1 MKKVLIFGGYGF
13 IGNNLYLELKKN
25 YIVSRY
31 TSTQNYK
38 NKILYNYKNFFKV
51 IKNLNPDIIFFLSG
65 TSNPDYKD
73 QKYLNDLKKTNLVLQ
88 SLMFS
93 LKALNFK
100 GKIFYFSSIGVYGSN
115 ISSVVSEKKSLNPE
129 SFYALSKIIAE
140 EQCKFFTKK
149 YNLNINIL
157 RICSIF
163 GPGLKRQIIYKIIK
177 KISDKDRIVKFLGNV
192 NDKREFLFIDDL
204 ILIVKKLMLSK
215 AKRETFN
222 IGSNKQYLISDII
235 KKILIIKNKHKKIE
249 FLNTIK
255 APKLPLLSNKKLY
268 RFIKIKK
275 KFNLYLGLKKTT
287 TYYK

>member
-73 QKYLNDLKKTNLVLQ
+73 QKYLYDLKKTNLVVQ

-177 KISDKDRIVKFLGNV
+177 KISDKDGIAKFLGNV

-215 AKRETFN
+215 AKQETFN

-235 KKILIIKNKHKKIE
+235 KKILIIKNKNKKIE

-268 RFIKIKK
+268 KFIKIKR
-275 KFNLYLGLKKTT
+275 KFNLYLGLKKTA

>member
-51 IKNLNPDIIFFLSG
+51 IKNFKPDIIFFLSG
-65 TSNPDYKD
+65 TSNPDYRD
-73 QKYLNDLKKTNLVLQ
+73 QKHLNDLKKTNLVLQ

-177 KISDKDRIVKFLGNV
+177 KISDKDGIAKFLGNV

-215 AKRETFN
+215 AKQETFN

-235 KKILIIKNKHKKIE
+235 KKILIIKNKNKKIE

-268 RFIKIKK
+268 KFIKIKR
-275 KFNLYLGLKKTT
+275 KFNLYLGLKKTA